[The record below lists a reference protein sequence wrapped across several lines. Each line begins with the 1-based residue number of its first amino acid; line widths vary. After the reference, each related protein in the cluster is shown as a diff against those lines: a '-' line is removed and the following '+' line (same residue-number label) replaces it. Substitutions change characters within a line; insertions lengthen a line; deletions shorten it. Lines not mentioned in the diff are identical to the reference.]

1 MSVKIGSGQINGL
14 QKSLLDFQKM
24 KIADVK
30 KELFEIKSDK
40 KEISE
45 DALNLK
51 NIDADKSD
59 VVLNNQQIDF
69 NFVFNIFVQA
79 ELKIEGFVKT
89 DEKIL
94 EASFTYMF
102 QKDVVFAGMVAPKN
116 YVLNMKMKAAF
127 EEIVAY
133 DKNINREDILEF
145 IERLVVNI
153 FDSFNDPANSLQTV
167 FINQNNLKAIAKA
180 DKEDLARLIQSLLG
194 SVFSFMKFKDV
205 KSRDNPK
212 INLNIIADA
221 TKHESKEY
229 MVKTLQSFSV
239 EINRLDAKEITG

>member
-14 QKSLLDFQKM
+14 QQSLLELQKM

-30 KELFEIKSDK
+30 KEVFEIKSDK
-40 KEISE
+40 KNISE
-45 DALNLK
+45 DAINLK

-59 VVLNNQQIDF
+59 VLINNQQIDF

-94 EASFTYMF
+94 EAGLIYMF
-102 QKDVVFAGMVAPKN
+102 QKDVVIAGAVVPKN
-116 YVLNMKMKAAF
+116 YILNMKMKAAF
-127 EEIVAY
+127 EETILT
-133 DKNINREDILEF
+133 DKNISREDILEF
-145 IERLVVNI
+145 IEQLVVNI
-153 FDSFNDPANSLQTV
+153 FDSFNNAVNSLQTV

-194 SVFSFMKFKDV
+194 SVFSFIKFKDA
-205 KSRDNPK
+205 KAKDNPR
-212 INLNIIADA
+212 INLNVIAD
-221 TKHESKEY
+221 TNKHEAKEY
-229 MVKTLQSFSV
+229 TVKSLQSFSI
-239 EINRLDAKEITG
+239 EINRLDQKEKTR